1 MGGSEFLDTAVEAA
15 RRAEDVM
22 LRNLGTLSHKDI
34 GKKQASDFVTRVDRE
49 CEEVIVNAIRSK
61 FPGHSFLAEESVQES
76 SKAYRW
82 IIDPLDGTT
91 NYIHQYPTF
100 STSIA
105 LEVDGEVVLGVVLD
119 PMRGELFHAEKGKGA
134 FLNGMQVKVSSV
146 DVPTSSLITTG
157 FPFRSKHMTDHYL
170 AAFRKI
176 FLIAGDLRRA
186 GSAAL
191 DLAYLGAGRCEGFFE
206 LGLSAWDIAAGGI
219 VIKEAG
225 GVITDFSGGDEYL
238 ETGNV
243 VAGTPAMHPK
253 ILEVI
258 KETFKGVI
266 DK

>member
-15 RRAEDVM
+15 RRAEEVM
-22 LRNLGTLSHKDI
+22 LRNLGTIARRDI
-34 GKKQASDFVTRVDRE
+34 GKKQASDFVTRIDRE
-49 CEEVIVNAIRSK
+49 CEEVIVGLIRNK
-61 FPGHSFLAEESVQES
+61 FPEHSFLAEESMRDS

-91 NYIHQYPTF
+91 NYIHQYPIF
-100 STSIA
+100 SVSIA
-105 LEVDGEVVLGVVLD
+105 LEVRAEVVLGVVLD

-134 FLNGMQVKVSSV
+134 FLNGMRVKVSSM
-146 DVPTSSLITTG
+146 DVPASSLITTG
-157 FPFRSKHMTDHYL
+157 FPFRSKHMIDHYL
-170 AAFRKI
+170 AAFKKI
-176 FLIAGDLRRA
+176 FLVAGDLRRA

-219 VIKEAG
+219 IIREAG

-253 ILEVI
+253 ILDVI